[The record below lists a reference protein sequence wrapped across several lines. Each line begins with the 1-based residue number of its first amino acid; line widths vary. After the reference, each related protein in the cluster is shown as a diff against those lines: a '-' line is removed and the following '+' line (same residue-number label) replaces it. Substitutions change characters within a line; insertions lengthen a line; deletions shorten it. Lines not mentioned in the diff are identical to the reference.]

1 MNDPTTTRIDIS
13 EDMLRFLMSLCIGEG
28 IEYGR
33 FESERK
39 LKEPIPEFKERRVS
53 NLLEAAMII
62 RKE

>member
-1 MNDPTTTRIDIS
+1 MNNPTMTKIDIS

-39 LKEPIPEFKERRVS
+39 LKESVDDFKERRVS
-53 NLLEAAMII
+53 DLLDAAMIV
-62 RKE
+62 KK